1 MNRITIYLICAA
13 SSAFL
18 FVGSWSLA
26 FSSENAFGRLLKAPY
41 GVQQHD
47 YACQDLPSPQTVS
60 RILMHNAARVQ
71 EIQTAGR
78 GGVLVSVGD
87 VQGRCPGK
95 ADIFIMYGSFNTGQK
110 IMELIGGNELF
121 GIPYTMWL
129 T

>member
-1 MNRITIYLICAA
+1 MRRLTIYLILAV

-26 FSSENAFGRLLKAPY
+26 FSSDEAFGRILKAPY
-41 GVQQHD
+41 GVQQHS
-47 YACQDLPSPQTVS
+47 YPCKDLPDPQTVS
-60 RILMHNAARVQ
+60 RILMHHAAKVQ
-71 EIQTAGR
+71 EIQTIGK

-95 ADIFIMYGSFNTGQK
+95 ADIFIMYGSFITGQK
-110 IMELIGGNELF
+110 IQHLIGGEELF
-121 GIPYTMWL
+121 GIPYTLWL